1 MIDITKGK
9 KVTVFQTL
17 REDFLKKIRRGGIRM
32 NRNRLNTVKEKHEQG
47 FVLVIAVIL
56 MGFLLVL
63 ALPFMAQLSVENKLT
78 DKSFKSCAALSLA
91 EAGVER
97 AVWELNFGDITT
109 WNGDAALRTMTITS
123 FQAPSGNVVGDIEIK
138 VHNPETKTPLVEAT
152 GILSYSDSALMA
164 KAARVELEVVKY
176 DPWNFAVFGDEDVDF
191 SSNAEVDS
199 YDSGDGAYGGANVG
213 SEGDVG
219 TNGTLLG
226 CIDLCSNSKIY
237 GDAVTGPGSDPESVI
252 ITQGSAYIDGEKKS
266 LGEEK
271 KMPSVALPEVL
282 TFMGGYNLGVGDVG
296 TIDASG
302 EYTSFILASNS
313 TVTITSDVILYITGD
328 FTMSSNTQLNIDN
341 GASVTIYLGG
351 TFSQSSNSQINNL
364 SQDPTKLLILGT
376 DTFSG
381 TMTWNSNTDFYGAVY
396 APRAHVDFRS
406 NIDFYGS
413 IIANTFEFNSNAR
426 FHYDRALA
434 GLKRDDMEGMPYG
447 VRSWQEELAPVFI
460 EK

>member
-1 MIDITKGK
+1 
-9 KVTVFQTL
+9 
-17 REDFLKKIRRGGIRM
+17 M
-32 NRNRLNTVKEKHEQG
+32 NRNRMNVIRKKHEQG
-47 FVLVIAVIL
+47 FVLVIGVIL
-56 MGFLLVL
+56 MGFLLLL
-63 ALPFMAQLSVENKLT
+63 ALPFICQLSAENRLT

-97 AVWELNFGDITT
+97 AVWELNFGDITA
-109 WNGDAALRTMTITS
+109 WDGDTALRTMTITS
-123 FQAPSGNVVGDIEIK
+123 FQGPSGNVIGDIEIK

-164 KAARVELEVVKY
+164 KATRVELEQIKY

-191 SSNAEVDS
+191 SSAAEVDS
-199 YDSGDGAYGGANVG
+199 YDSGDGAYGGTNVG
-213 SEGDVG
+213 TEGDVG

-226 CIDLCSNSKIY
+226 CIDLCSNATIY
-237 GDAVTGPGSDPESVI
+237 GDAVSGPGSDPESVI

-266 LGEEK
+266 LVEEK
-271 KMPSVALPEVL
+271 EMPSVDPPEGLP
-282 TFMGGYNLGVGDVG
+282 FMGGYNLGVGGSD
-296 TIDASG
+296 TINASG
-302 EYTSFILASNS
+302 EYTSFILGNNS
-313 TVTITSDVILYITGD
+313 TVTITSDVTLYITGD

-351 TFSQSSNSQINNL
+351 TFSQNSNSQINNL
-364 SQDPTKLLILGT
+364 SQDPTKLLIMGT
-376 DTFSG
+376 DSFSG
-381 TMTWNSNTDFYGAVY
+381 TMTWRSNTDFYGAVY

-413 IIANTFEFNSNAR
+413 IIANTFEFKSNAR
-426 FHYDRALA
+426 LHYDKALA

-447 VRSWQEELAPVFI
+447 VRSWQEKLAPVLI

>member
-1 MIDITKGK
+1 MSDIIKGK
-9 KVTVFQTL
+9 KVTFFQVL
-17 REDFLKKIRRGGIRM
+17 RESLRKKIGGIKMIRKTM
-32 NRNRLNTVKEKHEQG
+32 NPNRRKHEQG

-56 MGFLLVL
+56 MGFLLLL
-63 ALPFMAQLSVENKLT
+63 ALPFMSQLSAENRLT

-109 WNGDAALRTMTITS
+109 WDGDAALRTMTITS

-164 KAARVELEVVKY
+164 KATRVELEEVKY

-191 SSNAEVDS
+191 SSAAEVDS
-199 YDSGDGAYGGANVG
+199 YDSEDGPYGGTNVG
-213 SEGDVG
+213 TDGDVG
-219 TNGTLLG
+219 TNGDLLG
-226 CIDLCSNSKIY
+226 CIDLCPNAKIY
-237 GDAVTGPGSDPESVI
+237 GDAVSGPGSDPESVI
-252 ITQGSAYIDGEKKS
+252 ITQGNSYIDGEKKS
-266 LGEEK
+266 LDEEK
-271 KMPSVALPEVL
+271 PMPSVIPPEGLV
-282 TFMGGYNLGVGDVG
+282 FMGGYSLGVGDVG
-296 TIDASG
+296 TINASG
-302 EYTSFILASNS
+302 EYTSFILGSNS

-328 FTMSSNTQLNIDN
+328 FTMSSNSQLNIAD
-341 GASVTIYLGG
+341 GVSVTIYLGG
-351 TFSQSSNSQINNL
+351 TFSQNSNSQINNL
-364 SQDPTKLLILGT
+364 SQDPTNLLILGT
-376 DTFSG
+376 DSFNG

-396 APRAHVDFRS
+396 VPRAHVDFRS
-406 NIDFYGS
+406 NTDFYGS

-434 GLKRDDMEGMPYG
+434 GLKRDDMEDLPYG
-447 VRSWQEELAPVFI
+447 VKSWQEELAPVLI

>member
-1 MIDITKGK
+1 MLDIIKGK

-17 REDFLKKIRRGGIRM
+17 RESFLKKIGGIKMIRKNM
-32 NRNRLNTVKEKHEQG
+32 NPNRKKHEQG

-56 MGFLLVL
+56 MGFLLLL
-63 ALPFMAQLSVENKLT
+63 ALPFMGQLSAENRLT

-109 WNGDAALRTMTITS
+109 WDGDAALRTMTITS
-123 FQAPSGNVVGDIEIK
+123 FQSPSGHVVGDIEIK

-164 KAARVELEVVKY
+164 KATRVELEEIKY
-176 DPWNFAVFGDEDVDF
+176 NPWNFAVFGDEDVDF
-191 SSNAEVDS
+191 ASAAEVDS
-199 YDSGDGAYGGANVG
+199 YDSEDGPYGGTNVG
-213 SEGDVG
+213 TDGDVG
-219 TNGTLLG
+219 TNGTILG
-226 CIDLCSNSKIY
+226 CIDLCPNAKIY
-237 GDAVTGPGSDPESVI
+237 GDAVSGPGSDPESVI
-252 ITQGSAYIDGEKKS
+252 ITQGNSYIDGEKKS
-266 LGEEK
+266 LVEEK
-271 KMPSVALPEVL
+271 EMPSVSPPEGLV
-282 TFMGGYNLGVGDVG
+282 FMGGYSLGVGDVG
-296 TIDASG
+296 TINASG
-302 EYTSFILASNS
+302 EYTSFILGSNS
-313 TVTITSDVILYITGD
+313 MLTITSDVILYITGD
-328 FTMSSNTQLNIDN
+328 FTMSSNSQLNIDN

-351 TFSQSSNSQINNL
+351 TFTQNSNSQINNL
-364 SQDPTKLLILGT
+364 SEDPTKLLILGT
-376 DTFSG
+376 DSFNG

-396 APRAHVDFRS
+396 VPRAHVDFRS

-434 GLKRDDMEGMPYG
+434 GLKRDDMEDLPYG
-447 VRSWQEELAPVFI
+447 VKSWQEELAPVLI